1 MKNSRL
7 MLGALTLV
15 LGFAAAAS
23 TMASTRAKNARIFV
37 TTLIHQQLKVCTA
50 ITATQVCPGGANLC
64 KTALATKTL
73 FTLFSDC
80 HSNPFKRP

>member
-23 TMASTRAKNARIFV
+23 TMASTRAKNAKIFI

-50 ITATQVCPGGANLC
+50 ITATEVCPGGTSLC
-64 KTALATKTL
+64 KTAVGNR
-73 FTLFSDC
+73 TLFSLNTNC
-80 HSNPFKRP
+80 LNAFKRP